1 MSLLMDALRR
11 AEAEKKEA
19 AAQGAATPAAGGL
32 SLEPLETT
40 GERTGE
46 RTLERGVED
55 TYDRLTTRTLTRG
68 RTVADP
74 AATVADGATIADP
87 PAGAFSAAAGQP
99 GPAHPTI
106 VGAQTVFEATR
117 GGGVPRLLV
126 AIIAA
131 AVVLALGL
139 GAIGYYA
146 YHQMPEM
153 PALPSPR
160 VAAQLEIPPASVL
173 PPATPAL
180 EPPATELPPLV
191 EPPLPAPPPTPAEV
205 TPAAS
210 APPSPPTEPAA
221 PPPAPE
227 VPSVPAP
234 GGAPLRAEPIVR
246 SLAAPLPKDAE
257 IGRGEVRI
265 ARTARPG
272 VDAVTRAYAAF
283 QLGSLDTARSLYQ
296 EALARDPQRTD
307 ALLGLAAIAMRQNDL
322 AAAHRH
328 YRAVLRLEP
337 RNAVATAALFL
348 IEGGTGDEAT
358 EARLKVLADAD
369 PESPYLRFALGNL
382 YAKQRRWADAQAAYF
397 AAWSRQQAN
406 ADYAFNLAVSLD
418 RLGQRKAAVELYRK
432 ALALRESGGASFDA
446 AVANARAAELAGPR

>member
-1 MSLLMDALRR
+1 MDALRR

-19 AAQGAATPAAGGL
+19 AAHGDATPAAGGGL
-32 SLEPLETT
+32 SLEPLET
-40 GERTGE
+40 TGE

-55 TYDRLTTRTLTRG
+55 TYDRLTARTLSRG
-68 RTVADP
+68 RPVADP

-87 PAGAFSAAAGQP
+87 ATGAFSAAAGQP

-160 VAAQLEIPPASVL
+160 VAAQLEMPPASVL

-180 EPPATELPPLV
+180 EPPATELPPLIA
-191 EPPLPAPPPTPAEV
+191 PPPPPAELPSAASTPPPPPPAEPAPPA
-205 TPAAS
+205 
-210 APPSPPTEPAA
+210 
-221 PPPAPE
+221 PAPE
-227 VPSVPAP
+227 ASSTAVPA
-234 GGAPLRAEPIVR
+234 GAPLRAEPVVR

-265 ARTARPG
+265 ARTARAG
-272 VDAVTRAYAAF
+272 ADAVTRAYAAF

-296 EALARDPQRTD
+296 EALAGDPQRTD

-322 AAAHRH
+322 AVAHRH
-328 YRAVLRLEP
+328 YREVLRLEP
-337 RNAVATAALFL
+337 RHAVATAALFL

-369 PESPYLRFALGNL
+369 PQSPYLHFALGNL

-418 RLGQRKAAVELYRK
+418 RLGQRKAAVEFYRK
-432 ALALRESGGASFDA
+432 ALALRESGGAGFDA
-446 AVANARAAELAGPR
+446 AVATARAAELAGPR